1 MARSNAELFEDQSG
15 SPGGSGRNE
24 AGGDKL
30 EERLITQ
37 RLLKPE
43 EPVDA
48 TDRLQEQTRL
58 LGDHNRL
65 AWSLPRPNAERQP
78 LLAQAQVFA
87 GNFRQRGKLAVVV
100 SSTDMLQHDIAPI
113 AALSDLH
120 FDRPIT
126 SWHLANEHHEPTIPS
141 PRSVPSTPAKHNPTR
156 QNTLTKNRNHTQL
169 CNSGARIGTAA
180 GCQHYLCSH
189 LVGIRLHR
197 VCS

>member
-15 SPGGSGRNE
+15 SPDGSGRNE

-58 LGDHNRL
+58 LAR
-65 AWSLPRPNAERQP
+65 
-78 LLAQAQVFA
+78 AQVFA

-113 AALSDLH
+113 VD
-120 FDRPIT
+120 
-126 SWHLANEHHEPTIPS
+126 HLLGRWPSNTGRSRHNIETQRRILLDVPS
-141 PRSVPSTPAKHNPTR
+141 PWSHRKKVPKTAL
-156 QNTLTKNRNHTQL
+156 TLFL
-169 CNSGARIGTAA
+169 VSGVHFGFARILRRSSVVTDSGPSGLSFRIFLA
-180 GCQHYLCSH
+180 
-189 LVGIRLHR
+189 
-197 VCS
+197 